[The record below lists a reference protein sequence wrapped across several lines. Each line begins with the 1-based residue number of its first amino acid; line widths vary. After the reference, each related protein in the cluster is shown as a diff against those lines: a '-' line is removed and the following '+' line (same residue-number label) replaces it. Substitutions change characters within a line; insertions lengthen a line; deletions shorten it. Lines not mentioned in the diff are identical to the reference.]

1 MKRIAALTLALAAP
15 WLSPAAD
22 PVAYDRV
29 FPQDTGVYMEMSD
42 FARTKARW
50 QASPLG
56 KAWETEDFKPI
67 REKLDGLFDVEDEDA
82 KEGMEN
88 LKKVSAHFTG
98 RAAFG
103 IGDMGGF
110 MSFIEESIKLDEERG
125 KITGGAAEM
134 PDFEEDVEGDDPA
147 AEPAAPAAD
156 AEEDG
161 VSAEDQAKLDA
172 LDAREEELMAKGLAG
187 MMFMADIG
195 ANREALLKDLRELS
209 EKSNAQADATTKE
222 QIVEE
227 KDGDRVFHVVKSEPV
242 PGAEPEEKDGAEGPD
257 LVFTFAGEHILLGF
271 DKGSLG
277 KAAAAVEKGGAA
289 SSLSGHADYARTR
302 ARLTEPDF
310 VMFMDLGAA
319 GRFLDKMMT
328 TMEAKPNPMGVM
340 PAQIAKALELD
351 AIAPL
356 GIVMKME
363 DKGLHSVA
371 ELGFTRETKLSKV
384 LMPFARKAADK
395 PVFIP
400 KDVLSVSS
408 MRVDLP
414 GWYASVIDLLNG
426 ISPMFGM
433 FVNMGLMS
441 AQQEMGVD
449 IKTGVIDALGDS
461 IVYSQFLP
469 GDEDK
474 EAAIPGMAP
483 LLVAI
488 GLKDQAAIQNTL
500 SKVSDKMG
508 NGEEMITKND
518 YLGTPVYEIAGPAAA
533 GAPAFSYAFLG
544 DYMVLGIGSADAL
557 KAAIRTQKDPAS
569 SVWELADLKAFLAT
583 APANAPALE
592 YSRVQSMIEGWNKLM
607 NMGALGGQPDFEDL
621 EEEDD
626 AAAAAEAKVEEEL
639 KNLDLKPF
647 AKVIGNAFGTSR
659 FEGGLMVSE
668 SFLRYADESA
678 DADNK

>member
-1 MKRIAALTLALAAP
+1 MKRIAILSLALAAP

-42 FARTKARW
+42 FARTKTRW

-110 MSFIEESIKLDEERG
+110 MSFIEESFKLDEERK
-125 KITGGAAEM
+125 KITGGAVEM
-134 PDFEEDVEGDDPA
+134 PDFEEDMED

-156 AEEDG
+156 AEDDG
-161 VSAEDQAKLDA
+161 ISAEDQAKLDA
-172 LDAREEELMAKGLAG
+172 LDAREEELIAKGLSG
-187 MMFMADIG
+187 LMFMADIG
-195 ANREALLKDLRELS
+195 ANREALLKDLRALS
-209 EKSNAQADATTKE
+209 EKSNAKADATTKE

-227 KDGDRVFHVVKSEPV
+227 KDGDRVFYVVKSEPV
-242 PGAEPEEKDGAEGPD
+242 PGAEPEEKDDAEGPD
-257 LVFTFAGEHILLGF
+257 LVFTFAGEHILLGL

-302 ARLTEPDF
+302 ARLAEPDF
-310 VMFMDLGAA
+310 VMFMDLGAV

-356 GIVMKME
+356 GLVMKME
-363 DKGLHSVA
+363 DKGLHSVM

-414 GWYASVIDLLNG
+414 GWYASMTDMLNG

-433 FVNMGLMS
+433 FLNMGLMS
-441 AQQEMGVD
+441 AQQNMGVD

-469 GDEDK
+469 GDEEK

-533 GAPAFSYAFLG
+533 GAPVFSYAFLG
-544 DYMVLGIGSADAL
+544 DYMVMGIGSADAL

-607 NMGALGGQPDFEDL
+607 NMGTLGGQPDFEDL

-626 AAAAAEAKVEEEL
+626 AADAAEAKVEEEL